1 MLFRSTSVDPRPKL
15 PFVRCPTLVLSAGKD
30 PMSAAAETIHKLTPD
45 SKLNIIKDGPIDLNR
60 VWPRE
65 FAEAVLE
72 FLNSTPG

>member
-1 MLFRSTSVDPRPKL
+1 
-15 PFVRCPTLVLSAGKD
+15 
-30 PMSAAAETIHKLTPD
+30 MSAAAETIHKLTPD

>member
-1 MLFRSTSVDPRPKL
+1 VL
-15 PFVRCPTLVLSAGKD
+15 CPTLVLSAGKD
-30 PMSAAAETIHKLTPD
+30 PMSAVAETIHKLTPD